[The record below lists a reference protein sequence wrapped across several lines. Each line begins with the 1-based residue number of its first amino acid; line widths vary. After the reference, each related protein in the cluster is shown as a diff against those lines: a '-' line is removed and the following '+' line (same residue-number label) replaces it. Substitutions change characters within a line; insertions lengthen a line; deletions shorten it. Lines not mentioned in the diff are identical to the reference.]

1 MVDAAEFPDGEQ
13 WSVGL
18 KGTYDAFGFGLTY
31 AKLNSDTTDVGEF
44 DADNLLVGASF
55 GWDNFAV
62 GLVYGKILSAD
73 GELEELDGDD
83 SYELS
88 AQYDLGGGATVNGG
102 VRRTY
107 DIVGLGDDEDGDSAW
122 IGDFG
127 ITMAF

>member
-1 MVDAAEFPDGEQ
+1 MLTMFPDGEQ

-31 AKLNSDTTDVGEF
+31 AKLNSDTTDVGRVRCRQPPGRR
-44 DADNLLVGASF
+44 LLRLGQLRGRPRLRQDPERERRAR
-55 GWDNFAV
+55 G
-62 GLVYGKILSAD
+62 
-73 GELEELDGDD
+73 LDGDD

-107 DIVGLGDDEDGDSAW
+107 NIVGIGDDEGGDSAW

-127 ITMAF
+127 ISMAF